1 MKLRLGLLL
10 SVLAATLGAA
20 SPAAPAGIDLLTA
33 WEAAQQQDPSLAAA
47 RAEVDAG
54 QARGRQGRAL
64 LLPTVTVTG
73 SAGYGAGSQNS
84 TGAQFTAPGLGT
96 VNGVDFRTDVRDG
109 TATAWRVTA
118 EQPIYNAER
127 SASARQLEL
136 QADRSEIGLRAAR
149 QELMLRTARVYFD
162 VLLSEDAL
170 EEIRRQ
176 KAAAGRA
183 LDVAQASYDE
193 GKLPVTDRNEVRARH
208 DGIVARESMAL
219 DDLELRRAAL
229 FELTG
234 MPAENLKRMPAS
246 APLQPFDAGR
256 LDQRLARAGENNALI
271 ALQSLAREIAAQEIS
286 KWNAAATPTVSL
298 VAQAGGDRLSGNGGF
313 GTSASVSSNNSV
325 VSLQLSIPLYNGG
338 MRGARGDEAVALAEK
353 ARFDVDAT
361 RKAVQLQTRSA
372 WLGTTSGLTRI
383 QAYERAVESAR
394 SRLDATETGYEVG
407 ARTTLDLLNAQADLF
422 RALRELQQAKCQVL
436 LDRLTLA
443 NALGELDVE
452 ELRAVN
458 ANLTRD

>member
-1 MKLRLGLLL
+1 M
-10 SVLAATLGAA
+10 LGAA
-20 SPAAPAGIDLLTA
+20 SPAAQAAVDLMTA

-47 RAEVDAG
+47 RADLDAG

-64 LLPTVTVTG
+64 LLPTLTVSG

-96 VNGVDFRTDVRDG
+96 VNGVDFRTDIRDG
-109 TATAWRVTA
+109 TATGWRVTA

-127 SASARQLEL
+127 SANARQLEM
-136 QADRSEIGLRAAR
+136 QADRSEIQLRAAR
-149 QELMLRTARVYFD
+149 QELMLRTARIYFD

-170 EEIRRQ
+170 EEISRQ
-176 KAAAGRA
+176 KAAAERA

-193 GKLPVTDRNEVRARH
+193 GKSPITDRNEVRARY
-208 DGIVARESMAL
+208 DGIIARESMAR

-234 MPAENLKRMPAS
+234 IPAENLKRMPAS
-246 APLQPFDAGR
+246 TSLLAFDAGR
-256 LDQRLARAGENNALI
+256 LDQRLARAGENNPLI

-286 KWNAAATPTVSL
+286 KWNAAAIPTVSL

-325 VSLQLSIPLYNGG
+325 VSVQLTIPLYNGG
-338 MRGARGDEAVALAEK
+338 MRSARGDEAVALAEK

-394 SRLDATETGYEVG
+394 SRLDATETGHEVG

-436 LDRLTLA
+436 LDRLALA
-443 NALGELDVE
+443 KAVGELDVE

>member
-47 RAEVDAG
+47 RAELDAG

-234 MPAENLKRMPAS
+234 LPAENLKRMPAS

>member
-443 NALGELDVE
+443 KAVGELDVE

>member
-1 MKLRLGLLL
+1 MKLHPRLLPLLL
-10 SVLAATLGAA
+10 AAALGAA
-20 SPAAPAGIDLLTA
+20 SPAALAAVDLMTA
-33 WEAAQQQDPSLAAA
+33 WDAAQQQDPSLASA
-47 RAEVDAG
+47 RAELDAG

-64 LLPTVTVTG
+64 LLPTLTVSG

-96 VNGVDFRTDVRDG
+96 VNGVDFRTDIRDG
-109 TATAWRVTA
+109 TATGWRVTA

-127 SASARQLEL
+127 SASARQLEM
-136 QADRSEIGLRAAR
+136 QADRSGIQLRAAR
-149 QELMLRTARVYFD
+149 QELMLRTARIYFD

-170 EEIRRQ
+170 DEISRQ
-176 KAAAGRA
+176 KAAAERA
-183 LDVAQASYDE
+183 LVVAQASYDE
-193 GKLPVTDRNEVRARH
+193 GKLPITDRNEVRARH
-208 DGIVARESMAL
+208 DGIVARESMAQ
-219 DDLELRRAAL
+219 DELELRRAAL

-234 MPAENLKRMPAS
+234 IPAENLKRMPAS
-246 APLQPFDAGR
+246 APLLAFDAGR
-256 LDQRLARAGENNALI
+256 LDQRLARAGENNPLI
-271 ALQSLAREIAAQEIS
+271 AVQSLAREIAAQEIS
-286 KWNAAATPTVSL
+286 KWNAAAAPTVSL

-325 VSLQLSIPLYNGG
+325 VSVQLSIPLYNGG
-338 MRGARGDEAVALAEK
+338 MRSARGDEAVALAEK

-372 WLGTTSGLTRI
+372 WLGTTSGLARI
-383 QAYERAVESAR
+383 QSYDRAVESAR
-394 SRLDATETGYEVG
+394 SRLDATETGHEVG

-436 LDRLTLA
+436 LDRLTLSKA
-443 NALGELDVE
+443 VGELDVE

>member
-1 MKLRLGLLL
+1 
-10 SVLAATLGAA
+10 
-20 SPAAPAGIDLLTA
+20 
-33 WEAAQQQDPSLAAA
+33 
-47 RAEVDAG
+47 
-54 QARGRQGRAL
+54 
-64 LLPTVTVTG
+64 
-73 SAGYGAGSQNS
+73 
-84 TGAQFTAPGLGT
+84 
-96 VNGVDFRTDVRDG
+96 
-109 TATAWRVTA
+109 
-118 EQPIYNAER
+118 
-127 SASARQLEL
+127 
-136 QADRSEIGLRAAR
+136 
-149 QELMLRTARVYFD
+149 MLRTARIYFD

-234 MPAENLKRMPAS
+234 IPAENLKRMPAS

-338 MRGARGDEAVALAEK
+338 MRSARGDEAVALAEK

-407 ARTTLDLLNAQADLF
+407 AQNDARPTQRAGRPLPGVARAAAGQMPGAARSTDAGQGSRRTRCRGTARGQRQPDA
-422 RALRELQQAKCQVL
+422 RLRTRRAKCS
-436 LDRLTLA
+436 
-443 NALGELDVE
+443 E
-452 ELRAVN
+452 RAGP
-458 ANLTRD
+458 AHPLYTAATDFPRKAPSTTTAQRP